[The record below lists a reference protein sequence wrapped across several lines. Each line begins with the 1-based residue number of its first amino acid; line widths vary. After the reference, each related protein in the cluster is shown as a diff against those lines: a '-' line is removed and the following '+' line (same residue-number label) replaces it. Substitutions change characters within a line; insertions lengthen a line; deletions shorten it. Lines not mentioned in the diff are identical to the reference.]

1 VPSLVIDK
9 PPYYHHHH
17 HYPQLSLLLHA
28 RTHTMPPPLPTA
40 AEAIADL
47 TSIDADISLMLSTAS
62 SAIRCLT
69 TPPDPIDPAD
79 PEPSSSSTALGP
91 QEVFTLHA
99 DKYHQLLS
107 SITVRLRRQIMQ
119 LQAAEIPVAQGQI
132 DVGMLN
138 ARNDVVGREMEG
150 EVWRGARG
158 FLEVV
163 GEVKDGGVGEPME
176 GVA

>member
-1 VPSLVIDK
+1 
-9 PPYYHHHH
+9 
-17 HYPQLSLLLHA
+17 
-28 RTHTMPPPLPTA
+28 MPPPLPTA
-40 AEAIADL
+40 ATAITDL
-47 TSIDADISLMLSTAS
+47 TSIDADISLLLSTAS

-69 TPPDPIDPAD
+69 TPPSTSPNPNTTST
-79 PEPSSSSTALGP
+79 PPPPSSPPQSP
-91 QEVFTLHA
+91 QEVFALHA
-99 DKYHQLLS
+99 EKYHELLS

-163 GEVKDGGVGEPME
+163 EKEGGKGETRKGGV
-176 GVA
+176 